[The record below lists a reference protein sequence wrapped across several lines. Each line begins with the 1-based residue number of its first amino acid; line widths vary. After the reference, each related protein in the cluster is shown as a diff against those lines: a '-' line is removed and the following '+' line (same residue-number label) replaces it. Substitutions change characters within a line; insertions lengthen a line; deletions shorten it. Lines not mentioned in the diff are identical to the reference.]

1 MKFLLSTLTLFTL
14 VAYAS
19 AQSWTLVSENSS
31 VATYDFKPQKF
42 KIYSISDEEIKTI
55 LWASPNEKNI
65 DVRNST
71 NIIQIPT
78 ADGVLHDF
86 KIVEYDMMEPE
97 LKSKFPDIRTF
108 YGVSPE
114 NGLTRVRIDYGN
126 QGFRAVI
133 NDIGQKTF
141 IDYANRS
148 QNNERIVYFTKDYI
162 KSDPW
167 ECSVQGESNAR
178 GESGLRIGDCQL
190 RSYRLALATT
200 GEYSTY
206 HGGTP
211 TSVMS
216 AVTTSINRVNE
227 VYEAEFAVR
236 LILVAN
242 TDQIFYYNSSTD
254 PYTNN
259 NGSTMLGQNITTC
272 NNVIGSANYDI
283 GHVFSTGGGGVAY
296 LGSVCGSNKAGG
308 VTGQPNPIGD
318 NFDIDY
324 VAHEMGHQFGGNHTQ
339 YNNCNRNNATA
350 MEPGSASSIMGYA
363 GICSPN
369 VQAHSDATFH
379 AKNMEETKTFISTG
393 NGNSCDQ
400 IITTFT
406 NTAPT
411 VTSQPNY
418 SIPKSTPFAL
428 TLTATDPEG
437 DDIIYAWDQMN
448 GYSNPAQT
456 MPPASTNTSGP
467 VFRNIMPTVSPTRYF
482 PDMATILTGSTSNTW
497 EVVPSIGRTMSFR
510 GVARDFTGVAGCNS
524 EINLTVTTVAA
535 AGPFIITSQ
544 GSPVTWTSGSSQT
557 ITWNVASTTASPIS
571 CANVTI
577 LFSADG
583 GATWP
588 TTLAA
593 SVPNN
598 GSASITAPN
607 IATTQGRVMV
617 KAVGNVFLDV
627 NNANITINAV
637 SPSFTISAT
646 PNNFS
651 ACMGTS
657 HNSTISI
664 TPENGFS
671 SNVQLSISG
680 LPTGANAS
688 FSKTQI
694 NPSQTSILNIDYGTA
709 VSGNYSL
716 TVTGAS
722 GSLSFNTS
730 IAITI
735 LPNATSP
742 ALNTPTNNATN
753 VAPKPTLSWTPTST
767 STMYDLEVAYD
778 MNFQN
783 IIIQTQQTGTSYNFQ
798 DSLLP
803 DMSYFWRVKATNT
816 CSTSD
821 WSTVF
826 TFKIEACWLY
836 ETTDLPKAMNNGH
849 IVSSL
854 HLPDRGLMMD
864 LNLLDLSGLQNETKT
879 MSVSMTSP
887 TSTNL
892 ALWNNIC
899 DKEISVGYDINFDD
913 EATPGSWPCPP
924 EDGLT
929 YQPSNSLSVF
939 DGAEVHGLW
948 SIDITTPE
956 STAMLN
962 TWKMHVCLT
971 NPCRLTVDH
980 TMSSGT
986 GSLFAAINCAVDGDT
1001 IRISPSLS
1009 NDTIYFVGAPM
1020 TINKELTII
1029 AEPSQNLY
1037 IKYTG
1042 SDHPTLWING
1052 ALNKQVSIKGL
1063 NFLPSNSTT
1072 ISTLN
1077 NDGSLKLE
1085 NVNLYKST
1093 SPSTVNLSN
1102 GASFDVIS
1110 NVKIMD

>member
-148 QNNERIVYFTKDYI
+148 QNNERIVYFTKDYV

-236 LILVAN
+236 LMLVAN

-296 LGSVCGSNKAGG
+296 LGCVCGSNKAGG

-467 VFRNIMPTVSPTRYF
+467 VFRNIMPTISPTRYF

-583 GATWP
+583 GTTWP

-593 SVPNN
+593 SVPNS

-664 TPENGFS
+664 TPENGF
-671 SNVQLSISG
+671 
-680 LPTGANAS
+680 
-688 FSKTQI
+688 
-694 NPSQTSILNIDYGTA
+694 
-709 VSGNYSL
+709 
-716 TVTGAS
+716 
-722 GSLSFNTS
+722 
-730 IAITI
+730 
-735 LPNATSP
+735 
-742 ALNTPTNNATN
+742 
-753 VAPKPTLSWTPTST
+753 
-767 STMYDLEVAYD
+767 
-778 MNFQN
+778 
-783 IIIQTQQTGTSYNFQ
+783 
-798 DSLLP
+798 
-803 DMSYFWRVKATNT
+803 
-816 CSTSD
+816 
-821 WSTVF
+821 
-826 TFKIEACWLY
+826 
-836 ETTDLPKAMNNGH
+836 
-849 IVSSL
+849 
-854 HLPDRGLMMD
+854 
-864 LNLLDLSGLQNETKT
+864 
-879 MSVSMTSP
+879 
-887 TSTNL
+887 
-892 ALWNNIC
+892 
-899 DKEISVGYDINFDD
+899 
-913 EATPGSWPCPP
+913 
-924 EDGLT
+924 
-929 YQPSNSLSVF
+929 
-939 DGAEVHGLW
+939 
-948 SIDITTPE
+948 
-956 STAMLN
+956 
-962 TWKMHVCLT
+962 
-971 NPCRLTVDH
+971 
-980 TMSSGT
+980 
-986 GSLFAAINCAVDGDT
+986 
-1001 IRISPSLS
+1001 
-1009 NDTIYFVGAPM
+1009 
-1020 TINKELTII
+1020 
-1029 AEPSQNLY
+1029 
-1037 IKYTG
+1037 
-1042 SDHPTLWING
+1042 
-1052 ALNKQVSIKGL
+1052 
-1063 NFLPSNSTT
+1063 
-1072 ISTLN
+1072 
-1077 NDGSLKLE
+1077 
-1085 NVNLYKST
+1085 
-1093 SPSTVNLSN
+1093 
-1102 GASFDVIS
+1102 
-1110 NVKIMD
+1110 